1 MYKATMFRVLF
12 EALLTIAKR
21 NDYSSMD
28 AKKAVKQGCSIRV
41 QVFEDVFENRNPDSP
56 ISTEE
61 ISRFMTGN
69 RKFTLNYGNKRNV
82 YELSKEKLKNFLMK
96 DSQVYK
102 ESVYEEA
109 AKIQKILEINNDIL
123 ADVFID
129 TEGKNLKSGNYCE
142 FFYNAFFE
150 LTTSLCPAK
159 SKEKT
164 VFLRLKPIIE
174 TSTPKNEDARFISYN
189 EYIELI
195 CDCLHITNYQA
206 AALTLPDSEFIWADV
221 NIDVLDHFLKPYEK
235 EINNSKNVFYLLK
248 KISKDPSAPDRV
260 LKAIRSYTDKRY
272 LRRAVSSFYSNNAHL
287 YVKNF
292 FAQITGTSDKLEQ
305 DKIMEFLEDLCDRLD
320 KYNNPQINSLYD
332 YIYEKNVNSEI
343 NLCICIYKL
352 SCYVLYYEVSGGDL
366 AKFPIIPLV
375 ADDSYLN
382 FYKATVMQIE
392 ATSDINQKLTQYSL
406 LSHLLSTK
414 SEEFINRF
422 AMDLLTRSEFFSV
435 INNSEVQ
442 DHLFKEKRNLM
453 EDIKH
458 LYETVYSR
466 IKFQLYRGYK
476 DIGSYAG
483 LMRHSFN
490 ERIIALRFIEQN
502 MAPLSFTHN
511 NGSDSSGEFIL
522 RLANSEDI
530 DDILMLN
537 NPPDNPY
544 RRAVYVKSEQYE
556 IEDAIS
562 KQCVY
567 VIEEI
572 MENNIRNI
580 ACVAAILRC
589 ISSNRIAYNSD
600 LINAEYVR
608 KHFQAVKAPF
618 TYIDF
623 DSVLVNDGRCGK
635 NTKSY
640 RGYGF
645 MRLFLVL
652 AEEIAVKEKHH
663 YVSATVSAFNRPS
676 KRNFILNG
684 YKFESF
690 QKYTFDS
697 ESEYYKHLLND
708 PMEMSRHK
716 IITQSELDMY
726 RKTFDFSI
734 DEQAYFQDIVAPREF
749 MLLLLNDK

>member
-1 MYKATMFRVLF
+1 MENRSLF
-12 EALLTIAKR
+12 GYVFLSLVSIAKR
-21 NDYSSMD
+21 NGLTNLDTTDEEREDSSD
-28 AKKAVKQGCSIRV
+28 DLVRLRV
-41 QVFEDVFENRNPDSP
+41 FVNIFD
-56 ISTEE
+56 
-61 ISRFMTGN
+61 N
-69 RKFTLNYGNKRNV
+69 RKENDSISEA
-82 YELSKEKLKNFLMK
+82 ELSKFITGARRFVLYDGDKRKKYKLSEKKLRCFLMYEK
-96 DSQVYK
+96 DTY
-102 ESVYEEA
+102 YEYVGDEA
-109 AKIQKILEINNDIL
+109 KKVQNYFEQNKNKI
-123 ADVFID
+123 
-129 TEGKNLKSGNYCE
+129 TEAFLNTEEKHIEEGNYYE
-142 FFYNAFFE
+142 FFYNAIVT
-150 LTTSLCPAK
+150 LALSDQASTATN
-159 SKEKT
+159 
-164 VFLRLKPIIE
+164 LK
-174 TSTPKNEDARFISYN
+174 KYISYN

-206 AALTLPDSEFIWADV
+206 AALTLPDSEFTWADV

-260 LKAIRSYTDKRY
+260 RKAIRSYTDKKY

-292 FAQITGTSDKLEQ
+292 FAKITGTSDKLEQ
-305 DKIMEFLEDLCDRLD
+305 DKIIEFLEDLCDRLD
-320 KYNNPQINSLYD
+320 KYNDPQINSLYK
-332 YIYEKNVNSEI
+332 YIYEKGANSKIE

-435 INNSEVQ
+435 INNYEVQ
-442 DHLFKEKRNLM
+442 DHLFKEKRNLI
-453 EDIKH
+453 EDIRQ

-476 DIGSYAG
+476 DIDSYAG
-483 LMRHSFN
+483 LMRHSFT
-490 ERIIALRFIEQN
+490 ERIIALRFIEQD

-537 NPPDNPY
+537 NPPDKPY
-544 RRAVYVKSEQYE
+544 RRAVYVKSEQNE

-572 MENNIRNI
+572 MENNMRNL
-580 ACVAAILRC
+580 ACVAVILRC
-589 ISSNRIAYNSD
+589 SSSNRITYNSD
-600 LINAEYVR
+600 LINAKYER
-608 KHFQAVKAPF
+608 KHFEAVKAPF
-618 TYIDF
+618 KYIDF
-623 DSVLVNDGRCGK
+623 DSVLVNDGRRSGK

-652 AEEIAVKEKHH
+652 AEEIAVKEKRH
-663 YVSATVSAFNRPS
+663 YVSATVSSLNRPS

-684 YKFESF
+684 YKLESF

-697 ESEYYKHLLND
+697 ESDYYKFLESD

-716 IITQSELDMY
+716 MVSQAELDMY

-734 DEQAYFQDIVAPREF
+734 DEQAYFQDRVAPREF